1 MNHERTSLK
10 GGVDMSIQQKR
21 WPITWGIVWSLLF
34 ALMSFYWASG
44 GKLGVHTLGPEISRQ
59 ADLRDGGFILI
70 VWLTG
75 VAKVA
80 GAVLLLALKI
90 KWNSVL
96 LQAAFR
102 IAAMVGG
109 VLLVLYGLFNFVA
122 VLLVLAQVLDLPAID
137 SYSAWWRLFFWE
149 PFWMLGG
156 LLYFL
161 PAGRREL
168 VTLPAGMGQ
177 VRFANELTNTPFF
190 KSIVF
195 IGIPYLHH

>member
-1 MNHERTSLK
+1 
-10 GGVDMSIQQKR
+10 MSIQQKP
-21 WPITWGIVWSLLF
+21 WLITWGVVWSLLF

-80 GAVLLLALKI
+80 GALLLLALKI
-90 KWNSVL
+90 RWNNSLV
-96 LQAAFR
+96 QAAFR
-102 IAAMVGG
+102 VAAMVGG
-109 VLLVLYGLFNFVA
+109 ALLFLYGLFNFVA

-161 PAGRREL
+161 AGR
-168 VTLPAGMGQ
+168 TAGAGNAAS
-177 VRFANELTNTPFF
+177 R
-190 KSIVF
+190 
-195 IGIPYLHH
+195 

>member
-90 KWNSVL
+90 RWNNSLVL
-96 LQAAFR
+96 AVFR

-156 LLYFL
+156 LLYFF
-161 PAGRREL
+161 AGR
-168 VTLPAGMGQ
+168 TAGAGNAAS
-177 VRFANELTNTPFF
+177 RNGASTFR
-190 KSIVF
+190 K
-195 IGIPYLHH
+195 